1 MRDEEKLAESSEVAE
16 YTVQGRDDHAA
27 GQDLEQGAVQRG
39 KKALE
44 KILEMPA
51 SEKMTDPPWRESLQV
66 LCPMLK
72 IPDEKEQFL
81 LAGKAGELDLWFLGV
96 YMGLPLAE
104 LQEMRK
110 NEQAE
115 GEIRAR
121 ILQHIRQHLPV
132 PEGTEQKIRELQQQ
146 TKEAL
151 EDYAYIRDTYLK
163 EIADGRKRERE
174 AQQKAL
180 EAKEE
185 TICIQKERITELEG
199 KIRSLKRGQKQAD
212 PAGVEKEQGKLSFLQ
227 RLRRCGKGADIL
239 RFRETYLDDTEYS
252 AEQKEFLLCCLE
264 EGLSYDDLAR
274 FASPALTPEQMGR
287 LRRIYEKRYRK

>member
-1 MRDEEKLAESSEVAE
+1 MRDEGKLAESPEVAE
-16 YTVQGRDDHAA
+16 YTVQRRDEHAE
-27 GQDLEQGAVQRG
+27 GKDLEQRAVQRG
-39 KKALE
+39 KKVLE
-44 KILEMPA
+44 KILEASA
-51 SEKMTDPPWRESLQV
+51 SENMTDPAWRESLQV

-72 IPDEKEQFL
+72 IPTEKEQFL
-81 LAGKAGELDLWFLGV
+81 MAGKAEELDLWFRGV

-104 LQEMRK
+104 LREMRES
-110 NEQAE
+110 EQAE

-121 ILQHIRQHLPV
+121 ILQHMRQHLPA

-185 TICIQKERITELEG
+185 TIRIQKERIAELES
-199 KIRSLKRGQKQAD
+199 KIRSLKRGQKQAES
-212 PAGVEKEQGKLSFLQ
+212 AGIEKEEGKPSLLQ

-239 RFRETYLDDTEYS
+239 RFRETYLDDMDYS

-264 EGLSYDDLAR
+264 EGLSYDELAR